1 MPEFAAKT
9 KPLIVTPAGASVDDF
24 KKLITS
30 ELTEWKGVAEKAHIS
45 LTR

>member
-1 MPEFAAKT
+1 MPEFAEKT
-9 KPLIVTPAGASVDDF
+9 ARINVTPAGASEADF

-30 ELTEWKGVAEKAHIS
+30 ELAMWKGVAEKAHIS